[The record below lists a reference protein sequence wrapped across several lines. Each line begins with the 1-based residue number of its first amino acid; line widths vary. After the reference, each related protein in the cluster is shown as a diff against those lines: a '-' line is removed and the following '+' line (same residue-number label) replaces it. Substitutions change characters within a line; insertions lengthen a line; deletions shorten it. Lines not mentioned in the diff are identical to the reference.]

1 MSPIAPLLEVVTTW
15 AASRSD
21 IVGVALVGS
30 WARDT
35 ANLDSD
41 IDLILLTSN
50 PDAFRISSAWLTVID
65 WPKLSLSV
73 RSYRDVEYG
82 AVWSRHVELSD
93 GVLVE
98 FSFGFPSWAAT
109 CPCDAGTQSVVS
121 RGCRVLFDPAGL
133 LQNVVSHAA

>member
-1 MSPIAPLLEVVTTW
+1 MSPIAPLLEVVTDW

-30 WARDT
+30 WARDA
-35 ANLDSD
+35 ANPDSD
-41 IDLILLTSN
+41 IDLILLTPN
-50 PDAFRISSAWLTVID
+50 PDAYRVSSAWLTEID

-73 RSYRDVEYG
+73 QSYRDAKYG
-82 AVWSRHVELSD
+82 VVWSRHVELSD
-93 GVLVE
+93 GVRVE

-109 CPCDAGTQSVVS
+109 CPCDAGTHSVVS

-133 LQNVVSHAA
+133 LQSVVSYAA